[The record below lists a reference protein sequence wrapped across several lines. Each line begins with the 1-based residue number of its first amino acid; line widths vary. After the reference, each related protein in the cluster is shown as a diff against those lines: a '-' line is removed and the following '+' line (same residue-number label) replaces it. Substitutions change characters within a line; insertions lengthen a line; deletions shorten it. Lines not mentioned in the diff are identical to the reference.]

1 MRIVVAG
8 GAGFVGSHLCHRLV
22 AEGHD
27 VVALDNLS
35 TGSAANVAPLRDAPG
50 FSLIVHDVVRPVLD
64 VVRGPLDVVFH
75 LASPASPDDYDR
87 LPLETLAVN
96 SDGTRNLLDLAQARG
111 AAFLYTSTS
120 EIYGDPLVHP
130 QPEAYW
136 GNVDPIGP
144 RACYDEAKRFGE
156 ALVTS
161 YRRVHGVRAAIVRI
175 FNTYGPGMRLDDGRV
190 IPELASAA
198 LDGRP
203 LPVHGDGMQ
212 TRSFQYVED
221 LVAALVTIGLDPQL
235 DGLVLNIGN
244 PHEVTMNELAERV
257 AALVPGAGPVVHV
270 PGRPGDPQRRRPD
283 IDRIRDRYGW
293 EPAVDLDE
301 GLRRTLEPLL
311 GARTT
316 TFDASL
322 EHIPAAPA
330 VGGEVS

>member
-8 GAGFVGSHLCHRLV
+8 GAGFVGGHLCRRLV
-22 AEGHD
+22 ADGHD

-35 TGSAANVAPLRDAPG
+35 TGAASNVAPLAG
-50 FSLIVHDVVRPVLD
+50 SAAFTLVHQDVTRPVLD
-64 VVRGPLDVVFH
+64 VVRGPVDVVFH

-96 SDGTRNLLDLAQARG
+96 SDGTRNLLDLALARN

-130 QPEAYW
+130 QPEEYW
-136 GNVDPIGP
+136 GNVDSIGP

-161 YRRVHGVRAAIVRI
+161 YRRVTGVHAAIVRI

-198 LDGRP
+198 LAGRS
-203 LPVHGDGMQ
+203 LRVHGDGTQ
-212 TRSFQYVED
+212 TRSFQYVDD
-221 LVAALVTIGLDPQL
+221 LVQALVTIGLDPDL

-244 PHEVTMNELAERV
+244 PHEVTMNELAARI
-257 AALVPGAGPVVHV
+257 AALVPGAGPIEHV
-270 PGRPGDPQRRRPD
+270 PGRPGDPQRRKPD
-283 IDRIRDRYGW
+283 IGRIRARYGW
-293 EPAVDLDE
+293 EPSVDLDD
-301 GLRRTLEPLL
+301 GLRRTLAPLL
-311 GARTT
+311 HARAGVIHPS
-316 TFDASL
+316 DQV
-322 EHIPAAPA
+322 PAATTA
-330 VGGEVS
+330 GLEVS

>member
-1 MRIVVAG
+1 VQ
-8 GAGFVGSHLCHRLV
+8 
-22 AEGHD
+22 
-27 VVALDNLS
+27 
-35 TGSAANVAPLRDAPG
+35 
-50 FSLIVHDVVRPVLD
+50 PVLD
-64 VVRGPLDVVFH
+64 AVPGPVDVVYN

-96 SDGTRNLLDLAQARG
+96 SDGTRNLLDLARARD

-120 EIYGDPLVHP
+120 EVYGDPLVHP
-130 QPEAYW
+130 QPETYW

-144 RACYDEAKRFGE
+144 RAMYDEAKRFGE

-203 LPVHGDGMQ
+203 LRVHGDGSQ

-221 LVAALVTIGLDPQL
+221 LVRALVAIGLDPHL

-244 PHEVTMNELAERV
+244 PHEVTMNDLAARI
-257 AALVPGAGPVVHV
+257 AALVPGAGPIVHV

-283 IDRIRDRYGW
+283 ISRIRARYGW

-311 GARTT
+311 RARPSI
-316 TFDASL
+316 DDNAQQV
-322 EHIPAAPA
+322 PAAQA